1 MEMGKKCNFF
11 PYIDFGQK
19 KLLFFL
25 ANVLK
30 NIGLTVYRVLT
41 KISYLYIL

>member
-11 PYIDFGQK
+11 PYIDFGQQN
-19 KLLFFL
+19 LLFFL